1 MDVDLGKWYRAN
13 IDKKEFKQL
22 CKKSDWQG
30 FKHMIIYFSSL
41 FLFGYLAYVTWGTW
55 WSLLFFIIYG
65 NIWGCSDAIWHE
77 TGHRTAFKSK
87 FWNDFFYYIAS
98 FMDNFEPI
106 RWRYSHY
113 HHHTYTQFN
122 DPVDFEIHVKKPTDL
137 IVFFS
142 HYIPFSGFI
151 FFKNSL
157 QWETIKHA
165 FGVTTEVMKVCIPE
179 NERWKCRLSAW
190 SHLSIWIISI
200 ASSVYFQSWLPV
212 LYVLLPNF
220 YGKTLVMLMGL
231 TQHAGL
237 REDKRDH
244 RYTTRTV
251 YLNPVLSFLYWHMEY
266 HVEHHMF
273 PQVPSHNLPKLHAMI
288 KDQLPPARKGLLG
301 AYKEIIPALIK
312 QAKNPDYQI
321 PLSVPSNA

>member
-1 MDVDLGKWYRAN
+1 MEVDLGKWYRAN
-13 IDKKEFKQL
+13 IDKKEFKKL
-22 CKKSDWQG
+22 CKKSDLQG

-165 FGVTTEVMKVCIPE
+165 FGVTTDVMKVCIPE

-212 LYVLLPNF
+212 LYILLPNF

-288 KDQLPPARKGLLG
+288 KDQLPPARKGLIG
-301 AYKEIIPALIK
+301 AYKEIVPALIK

>member
-1 MDVDLGKWYRAN
+1 MDVDLNNWYKPV
-13 IDKKEFKQL
+13 IDKKEFKRL

-41 FLFGYLAYVTWGTW
+41 GLFGYLAFATWGTW

-113 HHHTYTQFN
+113 HHHTYTIFT

-137 IVFFS
+137 LIFFT

-179 NERWKCRLSAW
+179 NERSKCRWSAR
-190 SHLSIWIISI
+190 SHVCIWLVTIFCSI
-200 ASSVYFQSWLPV
+200 YFQSWLPV
-212 LYVLLPNF
+212 LFIVLPNF

-231 TQHAGL
+231 TQHAG
-237 REDKRDH
+237 
-244 RYTTRTV
+244 
-251 YLNPVLSFLYWHMEY
+251 
-266 HVEHHMF
+266 
-273 PQVPSHNLPKLHAMI
+273 
-288 KDQLPPARKGLLG
+288 
-301 AYKEIIPALIK
+301 YKK
-312 QAKNPDYQI
+312 M
-321 PLSVPSNA
+321 

>member
-1 MDVDLGKWYRAN
+1 MEIDLNKWFRCE
-13 IDKKEFKQL
+13 IDKQELKRL

-30 FKHMIIYFSSL
+30 FKHMFIYFFFL
-41 FLFGYLAYVTWGTW
+41 FLFGYLSYATWGTW
-55 WSLLFFIIYG
+55 WTILFFFIYG
-65 NIWGCSDAIWHE
+65 NIWGCSDAVWHE

-106 RWRYSHY
+106 RWRYSHF
-113 HHHTYTQFN
+113 HHHTYTIFN

-137 IVFFS
+137 IVFFC
-142 HYIPFSGFI
+142 HYIPFSGFV

-179 NERWKCRLSAW
+179 KERSKCRWSAR
-190 SHLSIWIISI
+190 SHVFIWCVTIVFSLL
-200 ASSVYFQSWLPV
+200 YQTWLPLLFIV
-212 LYVLLPNF
+212 LPNF

-237 REDKRDH
+237 QEDIKDH

-251 YLNPVLSFLYWHMEY
+251 YLNPILSFLYWHMEY
-266 HVEHHMF
+266 HIEHHIF
-273 PQVPSHNLPKLHAMI
+273 PTVPSYNLPKIHELI
-288 KDQLPPARKGLLG
+288 KDQLPTTRKGLWG
-301 AYKEIIPALIK
+301 AYKEIIPALVK
-312 QAKNPDYQI
+312 QAKDPNYKI
-321 PLSVPSNA
+321 PLTVPS

>member
-165 FGVTTEVMKVCIPE
+165 FGVTTDVMKVCIPK

-266 HVEHHMF
+266 HLEHHMF
-273 PQVPSHNLPKLHAMI
+273 PMVPSYNLKKL
-288 KDQLPPARKGLLG
+288 R
-301 AYKEIIPALIK
+301 KEIDKELPQPFTSLYDFYKKVLPAVIALATNQNK
-312 QAKNPDYQI
+312 YYKVKLN
-321 PLSVPSNA
+321 N

>member
-165 FGVTTEVMKVCIPE
+165 FGVTSDVMKVCIPK

-220 YGKTLVMLMGL
+220 YGKTLVMLMGPVSY
-231 TQHAGL
+231 THL
-237 REDKRDH
+237 RAHE
-244 RYTTRTV
+244 T
-251 YLNPVLSFLYWHMEY
+251 
-266 HVEHHMF
+266 
-273 PQVPSHNLPKLHAMI
+273 
-288 KDQLPPARKGLLG
+288 
-301 AYKEIIPALIK
+301 
-312 QAKNPDYQI
+312 
-321 PLSVPSNA
+321 